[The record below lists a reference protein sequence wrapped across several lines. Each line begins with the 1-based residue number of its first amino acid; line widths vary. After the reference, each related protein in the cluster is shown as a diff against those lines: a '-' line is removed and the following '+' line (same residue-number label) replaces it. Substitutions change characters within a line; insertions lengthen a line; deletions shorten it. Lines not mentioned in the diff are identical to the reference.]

1 MLSTKDG
8 SMETSY
14 HRKNQGGIVF
24 VVMFLVV
31 IAAILAGSYF
41 TFVTYEQAYR
51 VEAEH
56 GLSSIAELK
65 ANQLMQYR
73 KERLEDVSILFK
85 NDALSG
91 LVWRVLQKRSDRD
104 AQCQLR
110 GWMSKYTR
118 ENPCDLVLLLDA
130 HGAVRLS
137 TSDTLQSIPMII
149 QNSES
154 EVLVS
159 GMNCHAGLDEFG
171 MRT

>member
-1 MLSTKDG
+1 
-8 SMETSY
+8 
-14 HRKNQGGIVF
+14 
-24 VVMFLVV
+24 MFIVV

-56 GLSSIAELK
+56 GLS
-65 ANQLMQYR
+65 
-73 KERLEDVSILFK
+73 
-85 NDALSG
+85 G
-91 LVWRVLQKRSDRD
+91 LVRRVLQKRGDRD

-110 GWMSKYTR
+110 DWMSKYTR